1 MNYEKFVLDM
11 LEGVG
16 AIDFDAVI
24 RGLGVA
30 YIIFWV
36 IVLGWV
42 WTDSG
47 ERTSNIFIRIFS
59 VLIVAA
65 LNIVG
70 LVIYLFVRPKRSV
83 EEIYWADLERR
94 YLKFETSELGDCP
107 KCGFQLE
114 PGFVNCPECSHVL
127 KVKCTDCEVL
137 IDKDWKSCAYCGT
150 KNTEYK
156 KGVEDEVDREEMDEK
171 IRATKEEASETVEAK
186 KTRYAFRGGF
196 AVKVVG
202 AVNKRAEAI
211 GNWLVGLMSKS
222 KSKIKVKRT
231 KATKK
236 AKKNGKSKSKKGKK
250 K

>member
-16 AIDFDAVI
+16 TLDFDTII
-24 RGLGVA
+24 RGLGIL

-36 IVLGWV
+36 VVLGWV
-42 WTDSG
+42 WIDSG
-47 ERTSNIFIRIFS
+47 DRTSNIFIRLFS
-59 VLIVAA
+59 VLIVGA

-70 LVIYLFVRPKRSV
+70 LIIYLFVRPKRSV

-107 KCGFQLE
+107 SCGFQLQ
-114 PGFVNCPECSHVL
+114 PGFVNCPECSYVL
-127 KVKCTDCEVL
+127 KVKCVDCEVL
-137 IDKDWKSCAYCGT
+137 IDKDWKNCAYCGT
-150 KNTEYK
+150 KNEDYK
-156 KGVEDEVDREEMDEK
+156 RGMEDEVDREEMDEK

-196 AVKVVG
+196 AVK
-202 AVNKRAEAI
+202 AI
-211 GNWLVGLMSKS
+211 GAIRRQLTGIGAWFKGLSKKS
-222 KSKIKVKRT
+222 KSKIKVK
-231 KATKK
+231 KK
-236 AKKNGKSKSKKGKK
+236 PAVKKPKKVKKVKSKKGKK